1 MVKNDEKILVKE
13 FGEKLKKIRL
23 EKNLSQE
30 MLAND
35 ADIPINQIGRIERAE
50 ISTSLTTIFKIAK
63 ALDINIS
70 SYLLNYYY
78 LIPTIVFMAY
88 QSFE

>member
-1 MVKNDEKILVKE
+1 MENDDKIFIKK

-35 ADIPINQIGRIERAE
+35 ANIPINQIGRIERAE

-63 ALDINIS
+63 ALNVNIKD
-70 SYLLNYYY
+70 L
-78 LIPTIVFMAY
+78 F
-88 QSFE
+88 

>member
-1 MVKNDEKILVKE
+1 LFVQLRQVENEEKIFVIN
-13 FGEKLKKIRL
+13 FGNRLKKIRL
-23 EKNLSQE
+23 QKNLSQE

-63 ALDINIS
+63 ALDVPVITFFDFDIK
-70 SYLLNYYY
+70 
-78 LIPTIVFMAY
+78 
-88 QSFE
+88 E

>member
-1 MVKNDEKILVKE
+1 MENDEIILIKK

-35 ADIPINQIGRIERAE
+35 ANIPINQIGRIERAE

-63 ALDINIS
+63 ALNVNIKD
-70 SYLLNYYY
+70 L
-78 LIPTIVFMAY
+78 F
-88 QSFE
+88 